1 MLDLLDKSRDWL
13 IDVDRLE
20 LLHLVTEPRLQ
31 LLLTV
36 VFFLSLIV
44 QLLLEV
50 SHLLL
55 ESPDLLLGPLSSSL
69 L

>member
-31 LLLTV
+31 LLLAV
-36 VFFLSLIV
+36 VFLLSLIV

-50 SHLLL
+50 SHLLF
-55 ESPDLLLGPLSSSL
+55 ESPNLLLGPLSSSL